1 MESLEDEAA
10 NSKITMSFLIK
21 LDHGGEG
28 VTSVLRCLQ
37 VEDGSLVHMETR
49 HPRDST
55 GKTVLEILLTVEIV
69 KDRISH
75 LAGRVRR
82 ADHVQASRMV
92 GCKRATVQG
101 KDTPNN
107 NIIKIK
113 QFVTLFQAAG
123 SLGTCLSW
131 TSVTTS

>member
-1 MESLEDEAA
+1 
-10 NSKITMSFLIK
+10 MSFLIK

-37 VEDGSLVHMETR
+37 VEAGSLVHMETR
-49 HPRDST
+49 HPRDSI